1 MIQLGL
7 DLLLQALLEPLK
19 RLQTKKRRG
28 LVVKVMEEASGRFLW
43 SVFSGKHARVAIL
56 QEPRCV
62 LSDFE
67 VIGEGNGHEVLR
79 GPEGKAEVSFHCVGI
94 LTEVVTESGLIQRMG
109 DVRRAEMSPTETD
122 KLCPIHLGMKLHGA
136 RDAVDAAEKLIQDA
150 VRPVVGSGVASN
162 SFPGAAQG
170 DFS

>member
-19 RLQTKKRRG
+19 RLQTKERRG

-67 VIGEGNGHEVLR
+67 VIGEGNGYEIFR
-79 GPEGKAEVSFHCVGI
+79 APEEI
-94 LTEVVTESGLIQRMG
+94 LEI
-109 DVRRAEMSPTETD
+109 
-122 KLCPIHLGMKLHGA
+122 C
-136 RDAVDAAEKLIQDA
+136 
-150 VRPVVGSGVASN
+150 
-162 SFPGAAQG
+162 F
-170 DFS
+170 